1 MDIFQKYREQIVII
15 CGIIFPSLEEKSFS
29 AITAEP
35 PKDTTHGDIASNA
48 AMVLAKPLG
57 KNPRVV
63 AEEILEELKKNKNIE
78 SAEIAGAGFINIKLK
93 NSEWFNVV
101 GEILN
106 NPENFAKNNIGLGE
120 KINVEYVSANPT
132 GPMHIGHARN
142 AVIGDVLA
150 RILAAN
156 GYNVTKEYYIND
168 AGAQVNVL
176 AESTL
181 LRYKEALGQHIGDI
195 PQGLYPGEYLID
207 VAQKLKAI
215 YGDSLLSDKDALP
228 KIKKFAITEMMLM
241 IKNDLAMLGVSHDV
255 FTSEAE
261 LHKNK
266 ALEKS
271 VEYLNSLGLVYRGIL
286 EPPKGKT
293 PDDWE
298 AREQLLFKA
307 TEFGDDVDRP
317 LQKSD
322 GSYTYF
328 SGDIAYHLDKY
339 NRGFNKMVIALG
351 ADHGGYVKR
360 LKAVVKALSGG
371 KANIDVIL
379 SQLVNLVEDGAP
391 VKMSKRAGNFV
402 TMNDVITRVGA
413 GVVRFIMLTRKADAT
428 IDFDLKKVLETTKEN
443 PVFYVQYAHA
453 RICSALRSADE
464 QKISLDKNADISV
477 LSHPKELA
485 LIKKLAEYPRVLR
498 SAANTMEPHK
508 IPIYLYDLSAEFH
521 QLWNLGKEE
530 GLKFIDIS
538 NPVATKARLKLL
550 LATKSVLKMG
560 LDLVGVDAME
570 RM

>member
-15 CGIIFPSLEEKSFS
+15 CGIIFPNADEKLFE

-35 PKDTTHGDIASNA
+35 PKDKSHGDVASNA

-57 KNPRVV
+57 KNPRAI
-63 AEEILEELKKNKNIE
+63 AEEIVGELKKNRNIE
-78 SAEIAGAGFINIKLK
+78 NIQIAGAGFINIKLQ
-93 NSEWFNVV
+93 NSEWLEVV
-101 GEILN
+101 KNILR
-106 NPENFAKNNIGLGE
+106 NPQEFGKINIGKNE

-150 RILAAN
+150 RILSAS
-156 GYNVTKEYYIND
+156 GYDVCKEYYIND

-176 AESTL
+176 AQSTL
-181 LRYKEALGQHIGDI
+181 LRYREALGENIGEI
-195 PQGLYPGEYLID
+195 PQGLYPGEYLVD

-215 YGDSLLSDKDALP
+215 YSDTLLNDKDNLQ
-228 KIKKFAITEMMLM
+228 KIKKFAIGEMMVM
-241 IKNDLAMLGVSHDV
+241 IKNDLASLGVKHDV

-261 LHKNK
+261 LHNNK

-271 VEYLNSLGLVYRGIL
+271 IEYLNSLRLLYRGIL

-293 PDDWE
+293 PEDWE

-322 GSYTYF
+322 GAYTYF
-328 SGDIAYHLDKY
+328 AGDIAYHLNKY
-339 NRGFNKMVIALG
+339 QRGFNKMVIALG

-371 KANIDVIL
+371 KANIEVIL

-402 TMNDVITRVGA
+402 TMNDVVERVGA

-453 RICSALRSADE
+453 RICSALRGAEE
-464 QKISLDKNADISV
+464 QGIKPDLNADISV
-477 LSHPKELA
+477 LTHKQEIEL
-485 LIKKLAEYPRVLR
+485 IRKIAEYPRILR
-498 SAANTMEPHK
+498 SAANTMEPHR
-508 IPIYLYDLSAEFH
+508 IAFYLYDLASEFH

-530 GLKFIDIS
+530 GLKFIDKS
-538 NPVATKARLKLL
+538 NPVATMARLNLL
-550 LATKSVLKMG
+550 IATKSTIKLAM
-560 LDLVGVDAME
+560 DIVGVEPLE

>member
-15 CGIIFPSLEEKSFS
+15 CGIIFPTADEKSFN

-35 PKDTTHGDIASNA
+35 PKDSTHGDIASNA

-57 KNPRVV
+57 KNPRLV
-63 AEEILEELKKNKNIE
+63 AEEILVELKKNKNIE

-150 RILAAN
+150 RILSAN

-176 AESTL
+176 AESAL
-181 LRYKEALGQHIGDI
+181 LRYKEALGQNIGEI

-215 YGDSLLSDKDALP
+215 YSDSLLSDKDVLP
-228 KIKKFAITEMMLM
+228 KIKKFAITEMMVM

-293 PDDWE
+293 PEDWE

-339 NRGFNKMVIALG
+339 NRGFNKMVITLG

-371 KANIDVIL
+371 KAIIDVIL

-402 TMNDVITRVGA
+402 TMNDVISRVGA

-453 RICSALRSADE
+453 RICSALRSAEE
-464 QKISLDKNADISV
+464 QKINLDKNADITV

-485 LIKKLAEYPRVLR
+485 LIKKLAEYPRILR

-508 IPIYLYDLSAEFH
+508 IPIYLYDLAAEFH

-530 GLKFIDIS
+530 GLKFIDTS
-538 NPVATKARLKLL
+538 NPVATKARLNLL

>member
-15 CGIIFPSLEEKSFS
+15 CGIIFPTADEKSFN

-35 PKDTTHGDIASNA
+35 PKDSTHGDIASNA

-57 KNPRVV
+57 KNPRLV
-63 AEEILEELKKNKNIE
+63 AEEILVELKKNKNIE

-150 RILAAN
+150 RILSAN

-176 AESTL
+176 AESAL
-181 LRYKEALGQHIGDI
+181 LRYKEALGQNIGEI

-215 YGDSLLSDKDALP
+215 YSDSLLSDKDALP
-228 KIKKFAITEMMLM
+228 KIKKFAITEMMVM

-286 EPPKGKT
+286 EPPKGKV
-293 PDDWE
+293 PEDWE

-339 NRGFNKMVIALG
+339 NRGFNKMVITLG

-402 TMNDVITRVGA
+402 TMNDVISRVGA

-453 RICSALRSADE
+453 RICSALRSAEE
-464 QKISLDKNADISV
+464 QKINLDKNADITV

-485 LIKKLAEYPRVLR
+485 LIKKLAEYPRILR

-508 IPIYLYDLSAEFH
+508 IPIYLYDLAAEFH

-530 GLKFIDIS
+530 GLKFIDTS
-538 NPVATKARLKLL
+538 NPVATKARLNLL